1 MQEESAPT
9 KWCILPESMHRR
21 FQPLFTKVNMEYFDQ
36 HHVKES
42 EENIT
47 YQEIIYNQELS
58 FKPWNKVQVYNLK
71 SIRGFGYIQSSP
83 VFFNFPHIYNCP
95 PPEMKKEPALKLSF
109 LVLSL
114 RAHGYLPWLSH
125 QLQLSQ
131 LTPPAKQSSHGLLP
145 WLPFQPKPPQFTTPI
160 KSP

>member
-9 KWCILPESMHRR
+9 KWCILPESMHSR
-21 FQPLFTKVNMEYFDQ
+21 FQPLFTKVNMKYFDQ
-36 HHVKES
+36 HQVKES

-95 PPEMKKEPALKLSF
+95 PPEMKKEPALKLKPKA
-109 LVLSL
+109 VL
-114 RAHGYLPWLSH
+114 W
-125 QLQLSQ
+125 
-131 LTPPAKQSSHGLLP
+131 K
-145 WLPFQPKPPQFTTPI
+145 
-160 KSP
+160 